1 MAMSTR
7 RNSHFVT
14 VHTLGKEFA
23 GVDVT
28 FPMESL
34 TYVVSVLGG
43 RCFIKLEGMNDFE
56 LDPSESARLREWM
69 GAHGGIFDGR
79 DGKSDD

>member
-1 MAMSTR
+1 MSTR

-14 VHTLGKEFA
+14 VHTLGKVFA

-28 FPMESL
+28 FPIDAL
-34 TYVVSVLGG
+34 TYVASVPNG
-43 RCFIKLEGMNDFE
+43 RCFIKLEGMNEFE
-56 LDPSESARLREWM
+56 LDPAETERLREWM

-79 DGKSDD
+79 DGKNDD